1 MSDNSPVL
9 VLIDGHAYAY
19 RSFFA
24 IKELRGP
31 DGRPTNAI
39 FGFIKAVGRIREEL
53 KPTHMAVIWDGGL
66 SSDRLKL
73 LPGYKAQRPPMPTD
87 LEIQF
92 DGLAEWVGA
101 AGMHSLCHEGVEADD
116 WIAALASKASSRG
129 YRVIIASSDKDFMQ
143 LVSESVRLLNP
154 GDKTGKLWGEPEV
167 EAKAGVRPDQ
177 IVDWLALIGDAVDNI
192 PGVPGIG
199 PKTAA
204 QLLAQFG
211 SVESLLSRL
220 EEVKSD
226 RLRKLLAETSARL
239 GSNRELIR
247 LKTDLPVATS
257 PDTYALVPENQAVL
271 ARLYAEWGFKSMLKD
286 VQARQRDGDELPF
299 ES

>member
-39 FGFIKAVGRIREEL
+39 LGFIKAVGRIREEL

-87 LEIQF
+87 LEVQL
-92 DGLAEWVGA
+92 DGLAEWVAA

-116 WIAALASKASSRG
+116 WIAALASEAPSRG

-226 RLRKLLAETSARL
+226 RLRKLLDETSARL

-247 LKTDLPVATS
+247 LKKDLPVATS
-257 PDTYALVPENQAVL
+257 PDPYALVPENQAVL